1 MFQIVYRP
9 GVVITTIDPNGYM
22 MTTYSDRT
30 EKAYFLRESTTITK
44 YLEGISLAELRNP
57 TMRIVL
63 YDKIGINAYFLSKS
77 YFCCL
82 QEFPDR

>member
-44 YLEGISLAELRNP
+44 YR
-57 TMRIVL
+57 R
-63 YDKIGINAYFLSKS
+63 YFT
-77 YFCCL
+77 C
-82 QEFPDR
+82 